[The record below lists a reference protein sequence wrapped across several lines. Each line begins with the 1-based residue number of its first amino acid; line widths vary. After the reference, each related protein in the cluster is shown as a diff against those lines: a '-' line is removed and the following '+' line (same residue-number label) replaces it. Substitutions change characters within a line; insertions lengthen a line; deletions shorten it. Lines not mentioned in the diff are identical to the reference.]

1 MFVAPLFLSKY
12 FQMYGDIH
20 KGGINILYSFI
31 NIYKGLRIF
40 TKGDEYFVKLYK

>member
-20 KGGINILYSFI
+20 EGGI
-31 NIYKGLRIF
+31 NIYKGLRIV
-40 TKGDEYFVKLYK
+40 TKGYEYFVKLYK